1 MNYKLLICKMMAISL
16 FVVAF
21 NSCNNSSAPQSV
33 NDCNDASVVDDPDKE
48 IHELILTSIAQGDK
62 ETFADLAQYPLRRTY
77 PLHNITNKQEMVA
90 CFDLIFDDGFRAVV
104 DSLSYNDW
112 DQMGWRGYML
122 LSGEIWE
129 SDGEVIAVN
138 YSSPAEQKLRDSL
151 IQAEFNSLHPSL
163 QGDWTPIDRLNL
175 ADDIYGFARID
186 KSTVSETLYRL
197 SLFAKNAKT
206 SDKPIVCLNGY
217 AQYEGN
223 MGDGFYYFKSQDTV
237 AFYNFGFNHEEGA
250 STDTW
255 KYLHWMDK
263 SIPCRS
269 HYYQINI
276 DF

>member
-1 MNYKLLICKMMAISL
+1 MKKNLLFALLFMLIMML
-16 FVVAF
+16 CC
-21 NSCNNSSAPQSV
+21 CNNKKTEFVESEAFGQRT
-33 NDCNDASVVDDPDKE
+33 E
-48 IHELILTSIAQGDK
+48 EETLQLILASIANGDK
-62 ETFADLAQYPLRRTY
+62 ETFADLVRYPLYRQYPLR
-77 PLHNITNKQEMVA
+77 NIYTKDEMVKY
-90 CFDLIFDDGFRAVV
+90 FDFLFDDEFRNTIG
-104 DSLSYNDW
+104 SLTISDW
-112 DQMGWRGYML
+112 HLIGWRGFTV
-122 LSGEIWE
+122 LSGVLWE
-129 SDGEVIAVN
+129 DSGELVTVN

-151 IQAEFNSLHPSL
+151 IQAELNSLHPSL

-186 KSTVSETLYRL
+186 KSTVSDTLYRL